1 VAAIEWLGL
10 WKLDLGCSADRYP
23 QPRMAQIKIELE
35 KAETLIADNTATIK
49 KDWFVDW
56 LWEKLQTDFGFHP
69 SANGK

>member
-1 VAAIEWLGL
+1 
-10 WKLDLGCSADRYP
+10 
-23 QPRMAQIKIELE
+23 MAQIKIELE